1 MPGLPLAVSAQLLAK
16 GELVFQVEIETATEL
31 LAGLTVKSR
40 GVIVVLLLVSVPLVP
55 VGAAVTVIPLAT

>member
-1 MPGLPLAVSAQLLAK
+1 LAK

-31 LAGLTVKSR
+31 WAGLTVKSR
-40 GVIVVLLLVSVPLVP
+40 GVIVVLLLVNVPLVP